1 MPVNPAAENVF
12 GTMGTICWCIQLI
25 PQAWKSWR
33 EKSTYGLSP
42 YLMLIWALAALPLG
56 VYNISESVNIPLMVQ
71 PQLFGFLACTC
82 WVQCFYYDQHF
93 SKTRTLSIFF
103 GFLVLFGGLEAG
115 FVFAVR
121 HGLAEGNDRPYQFFG
136 VMTAILLFAGLIP
149 QYYEIWKLKEVR
161 GVSMLFML
169 VDGLGGLFSFLSLV
183 FKPSLD
189 PLLSFSYISVVVLDT
204 GVILLQ
210 LILNP
215 IAQRRR
221 AREEAAPAAAPDTE
235 AGPPAVSPGEPREKT
250 HSEATHGPYPSPD
263 PQASGRRESEDGIS
277 LQSVVAAPPSMEGSQ
292 TAAQSVETFNE
303 SPPP

>member
-1 MPVNPAAENVF
+1 MPVNSVAQNVF
-12 GTMGTICWCIQLI
+12 GTMGTVCWCIQLI

-56 VYNISESVNIPLMVQ
+56 VYNVAQNINIPLMVQ
-71 PQLFGFLACTC
+71 PQLFGLLACTC

-103 GFLVLFGGLEAG
+103 GFLILFGALEVG
-115 FVFAVR
+115 FVYAVR
-121 HGLAEGNDRPYQFFG
+121 HGLAQGNDRPLQFFG

-183 FKPSLD
+183 FEPPLD
-189 PLLSFSYISVVVLDT
+189 PLLSFSYMSVVVLDS
-204 GVILLQ
+204 GVMLLKV
-210 LILNP
+210 ILNP
-215 IAQRRR
+215 IARRRR
-221 AREEAAPAAAPDTE
+221 AREA
-235 AGPPAVSPGEPREKT
+235 
-250 HSEATHGPYPSPD
+250 EATAVPVELQMTDDIRPAEEKHAIDPPHGPYH
-263 PQASGRRESEDGIS
+263 AAGISGRSEDEAGIPFRS
-277 LQSVVAAPPSMEGSQ
+277 IGESSMTPSVEGNETAAASIDTGSQ
-292 TAAQSVETFNE
+292 TLPV
-303 SPPP
+303 

>member
-1 MPVNPAAENVF
+1 MPVNSVAENVF
-12 GTMGTICWCIQLI
+12 GTMGTVCWCIQLI
-25 PQAWKSWR
+25 PQVWKSWR

-56 VYNISESVNIPLMVQ
+56 VYNIAESVNIPLMVQ

-93 SKTRTLSIFF
+93 SKTRTLSIFL
-103 GFLVLFGGLEAG
+103 GFLAIFAGLEAG

-121 HGLAEGNDRPYQFFG
+121 YGLAQGNNRPYQFFG

-183 FKPSLD
+183 FKPTLD
-189 PLLSFSYISVVVLDT
+189 PLLSFSYVSVVVLDS
-204 GVILLQ
+204 GIMILQ

-215 IAQRRR
+215 IARRR
-221 AREEAAPAAAPDTE
+221 RVREAAANPTSAPLAE
-235 AGPPAVSPGEPREKT
+235 PPATGLPEETREKPT
-250 HSEATHGPYPSPD
+250 SEVPHGPYSTTIA
-263 PQASGRRESEDGIS
+263 QASGRADSEDGIS
-277 LQSVVAAPPSMEGSQ
+277 LQSVHAIPSTAGNQ
-292 TAAQSVETFNE
+292 TATASVESFNHN
-303 SPPP
+303 PPV